1 MWYIRE
7 IPSNKNVGKVIFI
20 IGRPASGKS
29 TFAKFFTKALK
40 RFGYLYID
48 DYTLLKE
55 RVKLLKDNQV
65 KWGKNG
71 QFEII
76 DRNIFDDLLDEIQ
89 QTVVRQRRRRPIVVV
104 EFSRSNYVDSFKV
117 LNLLT
122 VNNYAIIYL
131 KTPLGTCID
140 RNLMRAP
147 DSPVDSVPCSVIT
160 KHYRNDD
167 IRSLLKEHPG
177 RVRIIENG
185 TKSLS
190 DLEKE
195 AILVANEFFHI
206 DDSPMNSNV
215 RELTKEIAV
224 SVLLILYLF
233 IFSLLTVFAWKSTL
247 SSYLGL
253 IADNDTQLTFVKS
266 IVYAMCAG
274 GLGSTTYCIRSFY
287 SNSIKGI
294 FDFDRFKWWYFFRP
308 LVGTILALAVYVVI
322 KGGIGALGT
331 GFDTTGPI
339 SNLTLFGVSYL
350 AGFGTEQVVEWL
362 IRASKSIFGESRVQP
377 QQSSQ
382 DEGSKENH
390 KTV

>member
-7 IPSNKNVGKVIFI
+7 ISGNKNVGKVIFI

-40 RFGYLYID
+40 RFGHLYID
-48 DYTLLKE
+48 DYALLKE
-55 RVKLLKDNQV
+55 KVKLLADNQV
-65 KWGKNG
+65 KWEKNG

-76 DRNIFDDLLDEIQ
+76 DRKIFDDLLDEIK
-89 QTVVRQRRRRPIVVV
+89 QTVERQRRSKPIVV

-117 LNLLT
+117 LSSLT
-122 VNNYAIIYL
+122 VNNYVIIYL
-131 KTPLGTCID
+131 DSPLNTCVN
-140 RNLMRAP
+140 RNMMRAP
-147 DSPVDSVPCSVIT
+147 DSPVDSVPCSVI
-160 KHYRNDD
+160 KQHYQKDD
-167 IRSLLKEHPG
+167 IESLRKEHPG
-177 RVRIIENG
+177 RVRIIENI

-195 AILVANEFFHI
+195 AILMAHEIFRI

-215 RELTKEIAV
+215 HELTKEIAV

-233 IFSLLTVFAWKSTL
+233 VFSLLIVFAWKSTL

-253 IADNDTQLTFVKS
+253 IADNDTQLTFVKL

-287 SNSIKGI
+287 SYSIKGT
-294 FDFDRFKWWYFFRP
+294 FDFDSFKWWYLFRP
-308 LVGTILALAVYVVI
+308 LVGTILALVVYVAI
-322 KGGIGALGT
+322 KGGIGAFGMSLGT
-331 GFDTTGPI
+331 TG
-339 SNLTLFGVSYL
+339 SSANLALFGVSYI

-362 IRASKSIFGESRVQP
+362 IRTSKSIFGESRAQP

-382 DEGSKENH
+382 DDGS
-390 KTV
+390 

>member
-1 MWYIRE
+1 MKCIWE
-7 IPSNKNVGKVIFI
+7 IPGNKNVGKVIFV

-40 RFGYLYID
+40 RFGHLYID

-55 RVKLLKDNQV
+55 KVKLLADNQV
-65 KWGKNG
+65 KWEKNG

-76 DRNIFDDLLDEIQ
+76 DRNIFGDLLCEIK
-89 QTVVRQRRRRPIVVV
+89 QTVVKQRRSKPIVV

-117 LNLLT
+117 LNSLT

-131 KTPLGTCID
+131 DSPLETCVN
-140 RNLMRAP
+140 RNMMRAL
-147 DSPVDSVPCSVIT
+147 DSPVDSVPCSVIYQ
-160 KHYRNDD
+160 HYQKDD
-167 IRSLLKEHPG
+167 IESLLNEHPG
-177 RVRIIENG
+177 RVRIIENR

-195 AILVANEFFHI
+195 AILVAHEIFHI
-206 DDSPMNSNV
+206 EDSPMNSNV
-215 RELTKEIAV
+215 HELTKEIAV

-247 SSYLGL
+247 SSYFGL
-253 IADNDTQLTFVKS
+253 IADNNTQLTFLKS

-287 SNSIKGI
+287 FYSIKGV
-294 FDFDRFKWWYFFRP
+294 FDFDRFKWWYLFRP

-322 KGGIGALGT
+322 KGGIVAFGTSLGT
-331 GFDTTGPI
+331 TGRSANI
-339 SNLTLFGVSYL
+339 ALFGVSYL

-362 IRASKSIFGESRVQP
+362 RRASKSIFGESRVQP
-377 QQSSQ
+377 QQRSQ
-382 DEGSKENH
+382 DDGS
-390 KTV
+390 